1 MERIGPGRGSPAGR
15 KNARRGRERRE
26 GRLRGGGATWGVWPR
41 QLRPGARD
49 LADGARVGAFAASGP
64 PSVPSA
70 AAVRAVARDVALL
83 AAVVARAVALV
94 FVVRQEG
101 RGEGEQGAEAGSGSD
116 ETNITT
122 GRQDCR
128 QTYHHRRRLKQ
139 RRPRWYYSCG
149 LWRLVVEVTQGIQ
162 YAHSM
167 LKVGRLGAPVRGW
180 FTVYGAVDGVRNTKR
195 IATPTHRRHG
205 SSRSC

>member
-1 MERIGPGRGSPAGR
+1 MRESCAVVVAREVWRVSGLRSRRVCASVGGTGWTRGTYTV
-15 KNARRGRERRE
+15 
-26 GRLRGGGATWGVWPR
+26 AT
-41 QLRPGARD
+41 
-49 LADGARVGAFAASGP
+49 
-64 PSVPSA
+64 SA
-70 AAVRAVARDVALL
+70 AARLRAVARDVARL

-128 QTYHHRRRLKQ
+128 QTYHHRRHRLKQ

-205 SSRSC
+205 WSRSC